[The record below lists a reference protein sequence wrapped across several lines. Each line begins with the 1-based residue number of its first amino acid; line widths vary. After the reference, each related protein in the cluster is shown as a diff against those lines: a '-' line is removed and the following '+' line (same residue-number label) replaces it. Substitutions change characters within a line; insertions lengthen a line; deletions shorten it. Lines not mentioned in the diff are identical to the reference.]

1 MYEHIAR
8 DIPSGFNYED
18 FNRVKEEQRIYVY
31 QKDLKE
37 TKWRRDRI
45 GIAKVRETER
55 GKREIKNAGVKDRE
69 RGRGGERGVSGPK
82 VARRARAQTARR
94 IQRRRRGRREE
105 RGAHLH
111 PGGSY
116 FPFFREGY

>member
-1 MYEHIAR
+1 MRAAKTAIREKRSKSPCYEHIAR

-45 GIAKVRETER
+45 GIAKVRESDGARKKRDKKRGSER
-55 GKREIKNAGVKDRE
+55 
-69 RGRGGERGVSGPK
+69 
-82 VARRARAQTARR
+82 
-94 IQRRRRGRREE
+94 
-105 RGAHLH
+105 
-111 PGGSY
+111 
-116 FPFFREGY
+116 

>member
-45 GIAKVRETER
+45 GIAKVRESDGARKKRDKKRGSER
-55 GKREIKNAGVKDRE
+55 
-69 RGRGGERGVSGPK
+69 
-82 VARRARAQTARR
+82 
-94 IQRRRRGRREE
+94 
-105 RGAHLH
+105 
-111 PGGSY
+111 
-116 FPFFREGY
+116 